1 MIIENTITI
10 GNQTPDITFKC
21 IETNETI
28 YNNISNMKYKTKDIK
43 TQESNKLC
51 SSKNR
56 LRNTH
61 NSVVP
66 VIQSITDVVISDVP
80 FRHGIITFIET
91 DKYVVLNVFQNH

>member
-28 YNNISNMKYKTKDIK
+28 YNNISNMKYKTVF
-43 TQESNKLC
+43 
-51 SSKNR
+51 
-56 LRNTH
+56 
-61 NSVVP
+61 VVP
-66 VIQSITDVVISDVP
+66 VIQSITDVVITDVP